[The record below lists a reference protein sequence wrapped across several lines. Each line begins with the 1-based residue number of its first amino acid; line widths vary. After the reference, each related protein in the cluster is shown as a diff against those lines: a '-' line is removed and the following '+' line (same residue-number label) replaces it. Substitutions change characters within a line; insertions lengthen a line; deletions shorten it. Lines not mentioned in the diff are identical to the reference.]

1 MGAANMEALPF
12 DRHAWYDGDIV
23 IRDEY
28 RGGAED
34 AAECGFSDL
43 SEESKETV
51 KNLIV
56 EMTREFSN
64 TSYIAELCVLT
75 LDDGTEIP
83 SATIDF
89 SCSVQTADRFRNSS
103 VWQNERSEYLT
114 NLPDAVIEAVVS
126 DILNAK
132 DGKVKIDQLS
142 YGDYLNQGELK
153 DFFSKESGASNM
165 EEKSPE
171 KPEKKKQKYRGR

>member
-1 MGAANMEALPF
+1 MLWNAAF
-12 DRHAWYDGDIV
+12 
-23 IRDEY
+23 
-28 RGGAED
+28 
-34 AAECGFSDL
+34 DL

-51 KNLIV
+51 KNLII
-56 EMTREFSN
+56 EMAREFSN
-64 TSYIAELCVLT
+64 TSHIAPLCDLT

-83 SATIDF
+83 NASVDF
-89 SCSVQTADRFRNSS
+89 SCSVQVADRFRNSS

-126 DILNAK
+126 DILDEK

-142 YGDYLNQGELK
+142 FGDYLNQEKLK
-153 DFFSKESGASNM
+153 DLFSKETGAFSTKDN
-165 EEKSPE
+165 SPE

>member
-1 MGAANMEALPF
+1 MGAANMEALSV
-12 DRHAWYDGDIV
+12 DRHMWYDGSIV
-23 IRDEY
+23 ICDEY

-34 AAECGFSDL
+34 AVECDFSDL

-56 EMTREFSN
+56 EMDREFSN
-64 TSYIAELCVLT
+64 TSHISEQSDLT

-83 SATIDF
+83 NATVDF
-89 SCSVQTADRFRNSS
+89 SCSVQVADRFRNGS

-126 DILNAK
+126 DILDAK
-132 DGKVKIDQLS
+132 DGKVKID
-142 YGDYLNQGELK
+142 
-153 DFFSKESGASNM
+153 
-165 EEKSPE
+165 
-171 KPEKKKQKYRGR
+171 

>member
-1 MGAANMEALPF
+1 MGTVNMETLPV
-12 DRHAWYDGDIV
+12 DRHVWYDGDIV

-28 RGGAED
+28 RGGAEA

-56 EMTREFSN
+56 EMAREFSN
-64 TSYIAELCVLT
+64 TSHIAQLCNLT

-89 SCSVQTADRFRNSS
+89 SCCVQTADRFRNSS

-114 NLPDAVIEAVVS
+114 NLPDAVIEAVVG
-126 DILNAK
+126 DILDAK
-132 DGKVKIDQLS
+132 DEKVKIDQLS
-142 YGDYLNQGELK
+142 YGEYLNPEELK
-153 DFFSKESGASNM
+153 DLFSKEAGASNM

-171 KPEKKKQKYRGR
+171 KTEKKKQKYRGR

>member
-1 MGAANMEALPF
+1 MGAANMEALPV
-12 DRHAWYDGDIV
+12 DRHVWYDGDIV
-23 IRDEY
+23 IHDEY

-34 AAECGFSDL
+34 AAECDFSDL

-51 KNLIV
+51 KKLIV

-64 TSYIAELCVLT
+64 TSHIAPLCDLT

-89 SCSVQTADRFRNSS
+89 SCSIQTADRFRNSF

-114 NLPDAVIEAVVS
+114 NLPDVVIEAVVG
-126 DILNAK
+126 DILDAK

-142 YGDYLNQGELK
+142 YGDYLNQEELK
-153 DFFSKESGASNM
+153 ALFSKEKGAFSM
-165 EEKSPE
+165 EEKSSE